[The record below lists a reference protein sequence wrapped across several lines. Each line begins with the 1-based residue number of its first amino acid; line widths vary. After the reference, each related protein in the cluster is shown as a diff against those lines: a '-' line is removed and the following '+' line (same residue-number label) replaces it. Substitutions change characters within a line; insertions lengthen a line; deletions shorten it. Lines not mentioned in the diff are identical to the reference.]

1 MYWNT
6 GQPGTDPEILIKI
19 ILLGPLFNIRSVR
32 QTVERSFAD
41 GKKLHGLRFT
51 FYRGNEAVDRAN
63 LLAENDSLHSI
74 FSILCRAERL
84 ELVGHKKRRT
94 HPLFANGFVNSLR
107 LPNKVR

>member
-51 FYRGNEAVDRAN
+51 FYRGNEEVDRAN

-74 FSILCRAERL
+74 FFNFY
-84 ELVGHKKRRT
+84 VGQSASSSWDTKKDEPIR
-94 HPLFANGFVNSLR
+94 FLR
-107 LPNKVR
+107 MGSSTA